1 MRVLLSDR
9 SVLLSPSIPHIVL
22 LREIDFLI
30 SSVRAHTH
38 ARAHARA
45 HMHTTDLGLCLLSN
59 GFPESAAAAG
69 STERILVWY

>member
-38 ARAHARA
+38 ARAH
-45 HMHTTDLGLCLLSN
+45 MHTTDLGLCLLSN